1 VELDPNYIRA
11 LLRRAELYEKTE
23 KLDEALE
30 DYKTVVEKDP
40 SVHQA
45 REACM
50 VSLFSILCPN
60 FKPQSLPSYSKYS
73 VLFMQAAS
81 YAVVIPFLPSLKAQW
96 FSHLVLR
103 KEDCINCRNFYDK
116 SQVRKA

>member
-1 VELDPNYIRA
+1 MELDPHYIRA

-30 DYKTVVEKDP
+30 DYKAVLEKDP

-50 VSLFSILCPN
+50 VSLSLSMN
-60 FKPQSLPSYSKYS
+60 FGLTYLL
-73 VLFMQAAS
+73 LF
-81 YAVVIPFLPSLKAQW
+81 
-96 FSHLVLR
+96 
-103 KEDCINCRNFYDK
+103 
-116 SQVRKA
+116 

>member
-1 VELDPNYIRA
+1 MLCSYFPAVELDPNYIRA

-30 DYKTVVEKDP
+30 DYKAVLEKDP

-50 VSLFSILCPN
+50 VSLFSILWHN
-60 FKPQSLPSYSKYS
+60 FKTRS
-73 VLFMQAAS
+73 F
-81 YAVVIPFLPSLKAQW
+81 
-96 FSHLVLR
+96 FS
-103 KEDCINCRNFYDK
+103 
-116 SQVRKA
+116 

>member
-1 VELDPNYIRA
+1 MLWFSFPAVELDPNYIRA

-30 DYKTVVEKDP
+30 DYKAILEKDP

-50 VSLFSILCPN
+50 VSLFSIPWPN
-60 FKPQSLPSYSKYS
+60 FLPRYLVCCCKYS
-73 VLFMQAAS
+73 MQFVQAAS
-81 YAVVIPFLPSLKAQW
+81 HAE
-96 FSHLVLR
+96 VLAIFF
-103 KEDCINCRNFYDK
+103 CI
-116 SQVRKA
+116 

>member
-1 VELDPNYIRA
+1 MEKCFSPELCFCFPAVELDPHYIRA

-30 DYKTVVEKDP
+30 DYKAVLEKDP

-50 VSLFSILCPN
+50 VSL
-60 FKPQSLPSYSKYS
+60 SLAVKFGLTYLS
-73 VLFMQAAS
+73 LF
-81 YAVVIPFLPSLKAQW
+81 
-96 FSHLVLR
+96 
-103 KEDCINCRNFYDK
+103 
-116 SQVRKA
+116 

>member
-1 VELDPNYIRA
+1 MELDPHYIRA

-30 DYKTVVEKDP
+30 DYKAVLEKDP

-50 VSLFSILCPN
+50 VSLKPFSELWPCLFIIIL
-60 FKPQSLPSYSKYS
+60 
-73 VLFMQAAS
+73 
-81 YAVVIPFLPSLKAQW
+81 AQ
-96 FSHLVLR
+96 FHTSEPAMDSALEGKKNPHVHHLQICL
-103 KEDCINCRNFYDK
+103 
-116 SQVRKA
+116 

>member
-1 VELDPNYIRA
+1 MPCFCFLAVELDPNYIRA

-30 DYKTVVEKDP
+30 DYKAVLEKDP

-50 VSLFSILCPN
+50 VSLYSILWPN
-60 FKPQSLPSYSKYS
+60 FKPRSSLSFSKYS
-73 VLFMQAAS
+73 MLFMQAS
-81 YAVVIPFLPSLKAQW
+81 SNEVLMTFGGFFCLK
-96 FSHLVLR
+96 V
-103 KEDCINCRNFYDK
+103 
-116 SQVRKA
+116 